1 MTREKLHKNGWFV
14 CMMKDGFYYRVIC
27 RKSNGEL
34 HDKMLCDTYK
44 GACEYYSAFNRIAT
58 NA

>member
-1 MTREKLHKNGWFV
+1 
-14 CMMKDGFYYRVIC
+14 MMKDGFYYRVIC

-44 GACEYYSAFNRIAT
+44 GACEYYSAFNRIAANT
-58 NA
+58 